1 MASAHYLKG
10 GQSDDRHTDALIR
23 PAYTVTGSAL
33 VVAGVHSWVGGEGA
47 GEEQKGQEGSRR
59 GAGGGQEGSRRR
71 TGGTGGEHLLWLI

>member
-23 PAYTVTGSAL
+23 PADTIAGSAL

-59 GAGGGQEGSRRR
+59 R
-71 TGGTGGEHLLWLI
+71 TGGARGEPPAMADLMG